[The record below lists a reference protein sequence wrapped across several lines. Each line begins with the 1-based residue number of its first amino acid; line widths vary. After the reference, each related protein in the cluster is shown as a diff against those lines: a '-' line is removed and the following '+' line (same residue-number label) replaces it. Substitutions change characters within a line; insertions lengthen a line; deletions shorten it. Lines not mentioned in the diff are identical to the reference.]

1 MNCLNEK
8 VFEWKRHA
16 KHFFWTRPKISL
28 SQMSDVSRAGFELA
42 QDLGFTSFKCG
53 DAVAATAKPTLLLS
67 RRSIQ
72 SMEPG

>member
-1 MNCLNEK
+1 M
-8 VFEWKRHA
+8 
-16 KHFFWTRPKISL
+16 RPKISL